1 MEVDKSNQSQV
12 IFLEMIR
19 LILLFYCFISQ
30 FVTPSLSFLTIPNG
44 KNKINVFTSR
54 NVETTW
60 GSTFDCNGSP
70 AYKLKRSILCGAVSN
85 NGEEELFLSEE
96 NAISVIDDCMK
107 ELGTIFGNSQ
117 ENQDVGITGLIEF
130 VELDGPNMVI
140 RFTGRFWHDKKMVL
154 ARVTNYIKNRI
165 PECLDIILE
174 NPEQLEEDDQNSVKE
189 FYRG

>member
-1 MEVDKSNQSQV
+1 MVYDSSTGCEFSPEYK
-12 IFLEMIR
+12 IR
-19 LILLFYCFISQ
+19 QTILHGAT
-30 FVTPSLSFLTIPNG
+30 VNG
-44 KNKINVFTSR
+44 
-54 NVETTW
+54 
-60 GSTFDCNGSP
+60 NG
-70 AYKLKRSILCGAVSN
+70 
-85 NGEEELFLSEE
+85 EELFLSEE
-96 NAISVIDDCMK
+96 NAISVIEDCMK
-107 ELGTIFGNSQ
+107 ELGTIFGNTQ

-154 ARVTNYIKNRI
+154 ARVTNYIKTRI